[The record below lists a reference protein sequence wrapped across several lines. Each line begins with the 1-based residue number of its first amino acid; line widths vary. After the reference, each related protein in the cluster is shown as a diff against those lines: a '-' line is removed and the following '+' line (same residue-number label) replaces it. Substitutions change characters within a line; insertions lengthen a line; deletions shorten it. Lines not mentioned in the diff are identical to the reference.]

1 MGDHLALERYY
12 WFDKQVRTNRF
23 PNANTLAEQ
32 FETSTKTAQRCID
45 FMRDRIGAP
54 LEYDPRHKGYWY
66 SNHHS
71 FSLPSFHVSQEEMVS
86 ILLARSLLSNSAG
99 GLISRAIQ
107 SFGRKLFATMGQ
119 IGFTQDKLRNAFSA
133 VWNGYSPS
141 QASSFRVV
149 LNALLQNRLL
159 TCSYASPASRQKTE
173 RTIAPHHLQHYM
185 GSWVLIGWCHLK
197 EDWRKF
203 FLSRMSDPAMSDES
217 FNPRPKKEWEPLI
230 HTSFG
235 IFQGGKPIPIILQFN
250 PFRAQWIREQV
261 WHPEQ
266 KMETLP
272 DGRLRLVLP
281 VTDFR
286 EVKLKVLQFGAD
298 VEVIE
303 PEELRKEIREEIKK
317 MTKIYPSK

>member
-1 MGDHLALERYY
+1 MGDNLTLERYY
-12 WFDKQVRTNRF
+12 WFDNQVRTKRF
-23 PNANTLAEQ
+23 PNANTLAGQ
-32 FETSTKTAQRCID
+32 FEISSKTAQRSID

-54 LEYDPRHKGYWY
+54 LEYDSGHKGYRY
-66 SNHHS
+66 SDDS
-71 FSLPSFHVSQEEMVS
+71 FSLPSFQVSQEEMVS
-86 ILLARSLLSNSAG
+86 ILLARNLLSNSAG

-141 QASSFRVV
+141 QASTFRVV

-159 TCSYASPASRQKTE
+159 NCRYASPASGQETE

-197 EDWRKF
+197 QDWRKF
-203 FLSRMSDPAMSDES
+203 FLSRMSDPIMSDES
-217 FNPRPKKEWEPLI
+217 FNPRPKREWDPLI
-230 HTSFG
+230 HATFG
-235 IFQGGKPIPIILQFN
+235 IFQGGNPIPVILQFN
-250 PFRAQWIREQV
+250 SFRAQWIREQG
-261 WHPEQ
+261 WHPDQ
-266 KMETLP
+266 KLETLP
-272 DGRLRLVLP
+272 DGGLRLVLP

-286 EVKLKVLQFGAD
+286 EVKLRVLQFGAD

-303 PEELRKEIREEIKK
+303 PEELRREIREEIEK
-317 MTKIYPSK
+317 MARIYPPG

>member
-1 MGDHLALERYY
+1 MGDNLSLERYY

-32 FETSTKTAQRCID
+32 FETSTKTAQRSID

-54 LEYDPRHKGYWY
+54 LEYDPGRKGYRY
-66 SNHHS
+66 SDDS

-86 ILLARSLLSNSAG
+86 ILLAKNLLANSAG
-99 GLISRAIQ
+99 GLISRDIQ

-141 QASSFRVV
+141 QASTFRVV

-159 TCSYASPASRQKTE
+159 TCSYASPAGTHKTD

-185 GSWVLIGWCHLK
+185 GSWVLIGWCRLK
-197 EDWRKF
+197 QDWRKF

-217 FNPRPKKEWEPLI
+217 FAPRPKKEWEPLI
-230 HTSFG
+230 QSSFG
-235 IFQGGKPIPIILQFN
+235 IFQGGKPFPVVLQFN

-266 KMETLP
+266 KMEVLP
-272 DGRLRLVLP
+272 DGGLRLILP

-286 EVKLKVLQFGAD
+286 EVKMKVLQFGAD

-303 PEELRKEIREEIKK
+303 PEELRREIREEIQK

>member
-1 MGDHLALERYY
+1 MGDNLVLERYY
-12 WFDKQVRTNRF
+12 WFDNQVRKNWF
-23 PNANTLAEQ
+23 PNANTLAEK
-32 FETSTKTAQRCID
+32 FEISTKTAQRSID

-54 LEYDPRHKGYWY
+54 LEYDPQHKGYWY
-66 SNHHS
+66 SNQS

-86 ILLARSLLSNSAG
+86 ILLARNLLSNSAE

-107 SFGRKLFATMGQ
+107 SFGRKLLATMGQ
-119 IGFTQDKLRNAFSA
+119 IGFTQDKLRNSFSA

-141 QASSFRVV
+141 QASTFRVV

-197 EDWRKF
+197 QDWRKF
-203 FLSRMSDPAMSDES
+203 FLSRMSNLIMSDES
-217 FNPRPKKEWEPLI
+217 FNPRPKGEWEPLI
-230 HTSFG
+230 QSSFG
-235 IFQGGKPIPIILQFN
+235 IFQGGNPIPVILQFN
-250 PFRAQWIREQV
+250 PFRSQWIREQV

-266 KMETLP
+266 KMETLQ

-286 EVKLKVLQFGAD
+286 EVKMKVLQFGAD

-303 PEELRKEIREEIKK
+303 PEELRKEIREEIEK
-317 MTKIYPSK
+317 MSKIYPKK